1 MKEIGF
7 LNSDIADAL
16 SRLGHMDELIVC
28 DAGFPIPLGVCT
40 IDISLTVNQPT
51 VAEVLIEILK
61 HFSVEKIVLAQETQ
75 AHSPTQFARLTG
87 LFDPGVAVETLPHSE
102 FKQRSKGVKAV
113 VRTGDF
119 TAYSNILLVSAGGP
133 RWFVEQA

>member
-1 MKEIGF
+1 MQEIGF

-28 DAGFPIPLGVCT
+28 DAGFPIPLGVRT
-40 IDISLTVNQPT
+40 IDISLKVNQPT

-61 HFSVEKIVLAQETQ
+61 YFSVEKVVLAHETQ

-87 LFDPGVAVETLPHSE
+87 LFDPEVAVETLPHSE
-102 FKQRSKGVKAV
+102 FKQRSKGVKAI

-119 TAYSNILLVSAGGP
+119 IAYSNILLVSAGGP
-133 RWFVEQA
+133 RWFVEKE

>member
-1 MKEIGF
+1 MQEIGF
-7 LNSDIADAL
+7 LNSDIADVL

-28 DAGFPIPLGVCT
+28 DAGFPIPLGVRT
-40 IDISLTVNQPT
+40 IDISLKVNQPT

-61 HFSVEKIVLAQETQ
+61 YFSVEKIVLAQECQ
-75 AHSPTQFARLTG
+75 AHSPTQFTRITG

-119 TAYSNILLVSAGGP
+119 TAYSNILLISAGGP

>member
-1 MKEIGF
+1 MQEIGF

-28 DAGFPIPLGVCT
+28 DAGFPIPLGVRT
-40 IDISLTVNQPT
+40 IDISLKVNQPT

-61 HFSVEKIVLAQETQ
+61 YFSVEKIVLAQETH
-75 AHSPTQFARLTG
+75 AHSPTQFTHLTG
-87 LFDPGVAVETLPHSE
+87 LFGPEVAVETLPHTE
-102 FKQRSKGVKAV
+102 FKQRSKGVKAI

-133 RWFVEQA
+133 RWFVEKA

>member
-1 MKEIGF
+1 MQEIGF

-28 DAGFPIPLGVCT
+28 DAGFPIPLGVRT
-40 IDISLTVNQPT
+40 IDIALTINQPT
-51 VAEVLIEILK
+51 VAETLIEILRY
-61 HFSVEKIVLAQETQ
+61 FSVEKIVLAQETQ
-75 AHSPTQFARLTG
+75 AHSPTQFACLTG
-87 LFDPGVAVETLPHSE
+87 LFDPEVAVETLPHSE
-102 FKQRSKGVKAV
+102 FKQRSKGVKAI

>member
-1 MKEIGF
+1 MQEIGF

-28 DAGFPIPLGVCT
+28 DAGFPIPLGVRT
-40 IDISLTVNQPT
+40 IDISLTINQPT
-51 VAEVLIEILK
+51 VAETLAEILK
-61 HFSVEKIVLAQETQ
+61 YFSVEKIVLAEETQ
-75 AHSPTQFARLTG
+75 KHSLTQFARLTG
-87 LFDPGVAVETLPHSE
+87 LFAPEVAVELLPHTE
-102 FKQRSKGVKAV
+102 FKQRSKRVKAI

-119 TAYSNILLVSAGGP
+119 TAYSNVLLVSAGGP

>member
-1 MKEIGF
+1 MQEIGF

-28 DAGFPIPLGVCT
+28 DAGFPIPLGVRA
-40 IDISLTVNQPT
+40 IDVSLAINQPT
-51 VAEVLIEILK
+51 VAEVLKELLQY
-61 HFSVEKIVLAQETQ
+61 FSVEKVVLAQETQ

-87 LFDPGVAVETLPHSE
+87 LFGPEVAVETLPHSD
-102 FKQRSKGVKAV
+102 FKQRSKGVKAI

-119 TAYSNILLVSAGGP
+119 TAYSNVLLVSAGGP
-133 RWFVEQA
+133 RWFVEKE

>member
-1 MKEIGF
+1 MQEIGF

-28 DAGFPIPLGVCT
+28 DAGFPIPLGVRT
-40 IDISLTVNQPT
+40 IDISLKVNQPT
-51 VAEVLIEILK
+51 VAEVLTEILK
-61 HFSVEKIVLAQETQ
+61 YFSVEKIVLAHETR
-75 AHSPTQFARLTG
+75 AHSPTQFACLTG

-133 RWFVEQA
+133 RWFVEQE

>member
-1 MKEIGF
+1 MQEIGF

-16 SRLGHMDELIVC
+16 SRLGHMDEIIVC
-28 DAGFPIPLGVCT
+28 DAGFPIPMGVRT
-40 IDISLTVNQPT
+40 IDISLKVNQPT
-51 VAEVLIEILK
+51 VAEVLTEILK
-61 HFSVEKIVLAQETQ
+61 YFSVEKVVLAQETQ

-102 FKQRSKGVKAV
+102 FKQRSQGVKAV

-119 TAYSNILLVSAGGP
+119 TAYSNILLISAGGP
-133 RWFVEQA
+133 RWFVEQE